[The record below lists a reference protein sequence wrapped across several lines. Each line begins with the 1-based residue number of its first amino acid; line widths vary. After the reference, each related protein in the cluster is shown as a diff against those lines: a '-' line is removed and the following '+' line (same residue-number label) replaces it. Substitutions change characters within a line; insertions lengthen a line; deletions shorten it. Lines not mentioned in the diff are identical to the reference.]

1 MQKKHAIIIGAGP
14 AGLTAAF
21 ELLEKTDI
29 LPIVFEMSGDIGGI
43 SKTVKYKGNRIDIGG
58 HRFFSKSD
66 RVMQW
71 WLDRMPVQGFPA
83 RDDLV
88 LGRKVPLSKEAGAPD
103 PEKDDKVFL
112 VRSRLS
118 RIFFLRKFFDYPV
131 SLNLKTVAN
140 LGAFRMVKIALSYLK
155 ACVFP
160 IEPENSL
167 EDFFI
172 NRFGKELYCTF
183 FKDYTEKVWGVPCK
197 AIRPEWGAQRIKG
210 LSITTALLH
219 AVKKLAGG
227 DSSLAQKETET
238 SLIEQF
244 LYPKFGP
251 GQLWEEV
258 AKVITERGGVVRLNC
273 EVTRLD
279 CRENHLQAV
288 HVRDVL
294 TGEAFEER
302 GEYFFSSMPVSDL
315 IGAMNADIPGTVRQT
330 AQGLIYRD
338 FMTVGLLLRNL
349 KVENTTRHKSVNG
362 IVPDNWIYIQERDVR
377 LGRLQ
382 IFNNWSPYMV
392 NDPETVWIGL
402 EYFCNEGDEL
412 WAQTDE
418 DFAAFAI
425 DELTKVEIIDKESV
439 MDSCVLRTKKA
450 YPAYFGSYDDFHIIR
465 EYTDRIENLFL
476 IGRNGMHRY
485 NNADHSMLTA
495 MVAVENIIND
505 IPTKSNIWSVNTED
519 EYHESK

>member
-1 MQKKHAIIIGAGP
+1 MKNKHAIIIGAGP
-14 AGLTAAF
+14 AGLTAAL

-29 LPIVFEMSGDIGGI
+29 LPIIFEMSGDIGGI
-43 SKTVKYKGNRIDIGG
+43 SKTVNYKGNRIDIGG

-83 RDDLV
+83 RDDLI
-88 LGRKVPLSKEAGAPD
+88 LDRKVALSKKEDAPD
-103 PEKDDKVFL
+103 PEKTDKVFL
-112 VRSRLS
+112 VRNRLS

-131 SLNLKTVAN
+131 ALNLDTVSN
-140 LGAFRMVKIALSYLK
+140 LGVIRMVNIALSYLK
-155 ACVFP
+155 ACLSQ
-160 IEPENSL
+160 IMPEKNL

-172 NRFGKELYCTF
+172 NRFGKELYGTF
-183 FKDYTEKVWGVPCK
+183 FRDYTEKVWGVPCTEIK
-197 AIRPEWGAQRIKG
+197 QEWGAQRIKG

-219 AVKKLAGG
+219 AVKKLAGC

-258 AKVITERGGVVRLNC
+258 ARVIVEKGGEVHLNC
-273 EVTRLD
+273 EVTRLA
-279 CRENHLQAV
+279 CREERMHAV
-288 HVRDVL
+288 QVRDVSS
-294 TGEAFEER
+294 GETFEQE
-302 GEYFFSSMPVSDL
+302 GDYFFSTMPVSEL
-315 IGAMNADIPGTVRQT
+315 IGAMDADIPDTVMQT

-338 FMTVGLLLRNL
+338 FMTVGLLLKNL
-349 KVENTTRHKSVNG
+349 KVKNTTRHRSVNG

-377 LGRLQ
+377 IGRLQ

-392 NDPETVWIGL
+392 RDPETVWIGL

-412 WAQTDE
+412 WTQTDE
-418 DFAAFAI
+418 DFAAFSI
-425 DELTKVEIIDKESV
+425 DELAKVDIIDKDAV
-439 MDSCVLRTKKA
+439 LDSCVLRIKKA

-465 EYTDRIENLFL
+465 EYTDRIENLYL
-476 IGRNGMHRY
+476 IGRNGMHKY

-495 MVAVENIIND
+495 MVAVENIINN
-505 IPTKSNIWSVNTED
+505 IPTKTNIWSVNTED